1 MGLLAQIGKGLVG
14 QNVVFEIGLKVEVM
28 ALSHIG
34 VIGKEG
40 LLSSSLLNNRECDE
54 EGDRESSMQLTLPS
68 NLAGG
73 AALSRICFLMRLPH
87 RYVFCKGR
95 REGAGQTGWTA
106 LPLPGGRPST
116 SVTCSICRCRITILA
131 MRFVG
136 KTIAGLTLCG
146 LAVGASFAQ
155 PQSQQNP
162 SSDATRPVRHEKAS
176 RRPVR
181 VALSPD
187 DGLAV
192 IAAALD
198 ARVKAT
204 RQRDCSHLVHAI
216 YLRAGFPYPYAS
228 SSDLYDGA
236 DDFQRVTRPQPGD
249 LVVWPGH
256 VGIVVNPAQRV
267 FFSRLRS
274 GPGVDA
280 YDADY
285 WKERGQVRFYRY
297 IKSSPAGVA
306 TTRLVR

>member
-1 MGLLAQIGKGLVG
+1 MGIG
-14 QNVVFEIGLKVEVM
+14 
-28 ALSHIG
+28 A
-34 VIGKEG
+34 
-40 LLSSSLLNNRECDE
+40 
-54 EGDRESSMQLTLPS
+54 
-68 NLAGG
+68 
-73 AALSRICFLMRLPH
+73 
-87 RYVFCKGR
+87 
-95 REGAGQTGWTA
+95 
-106 LPLPGGRPST
+106 
-116 SVTCSICRCRITILA
+116 
-131 MRFVG
+131 
-136 KTIAGLTLCG
+136 KTVAGLTLCG
-146 LAVGASFAQ
+146 LALSASFAQ

-162 SSDATRPVRHEKAS
+162 SSDATTQVRHEKAS

-187 DGLAV
+187 DGLSV

-198 ARVKAT
+198 ARVQAT

-280 YDADY
+280 YDADVL
-285 WKERGQVRFYRY
+285 ERTRTSQVLPLHQESTSRARRRRHAPCFAPRALAPGL
-297 IKSSPAGVA
+297 SH
-306 TTRLVR
+306 L